1 VRNLAFAIA
10 FAGVAAFP
18 LAAQR
23 GSTQPQRGS
32 AQRAPA
38 TGPAAFAV
46 MVTDPSGKP
55 ITDVNVTVTGKAN
68 KSGSTEG
75 GRIAFEDLPVGP
87 YHFKFEK
94 EGYETVEQDVVG
106 KRGAPVDV
114 KVTMTPTPPP
124 APPPPAAP
132 EPAPTVNAKPVVLDM
147 PAFIEKYYVGKA
159 SGTTTP
165 MACSDGGSATL
176 VQANDPVA
184 EHTHADAD
192 EFVYVIAGE
201 GSARMGQR
209 NEPLS
214 AGVFMMIPRGTAHS
228 FGVGKKHPLVFVS
241 TLAGGHCS

>member
-1 VRNLAFAIA
+1 MRKLVFAVVLV
-10 FAGVAAFP
+10 GVAALP
-18 LAAQR
+18 LSAQR
-23 GSTQPQRGS
+23 GTAGAA

-55 ITDVNVTVTGKAN
+55 ITDVQVTVTGRTQR
-68 KSGSTEG
+68 SGSTEG
-75 GRIAFEDLPVGP
+75 GRIAFEDLPVGQ

-94 EGYETVEQDVVG
+94 DGYDTVEQDVAG

-114 KVTMTPTPPP
+114 KVTLTPKPKPVE
-124 APPPPAAP
+124 APPPPAP
-132 EPAPTVNAKPVVLDM
+132 EPKPASNAKPVVLDM

-159 SGTTTP
+159 SGKTTP

-176 VQANDPVA
+176 VQANDPIA

-192 EFVYVIAGE
+192 EYIYVIAGE
-201 GSARMGQR
+201 GNARLGDR
-209 NEPLS
+209 NEPVS
-214 AGVFMMIPRGTAHS
+214 AGVFMMIPRGTAHA
-228 FGVGKKHPLVFVS
+228 FAVGKKHPLVFVS